1 MINILIIIVMM
12 SIRHFRMIELV
23 GQKILAAA
31 VIVGLSLGFGF
42 LPAALAKKYFL
53 PTRQKVFLTNLLKS
67 ISYQLANKYFLPT
80 FQTVFSTINYAQQDI
95 FCDPLPLTK
104 KYPILISVVSDM
116 ISPVLRL
123 WTQRWKK
130 IDSS

>member
-53 PTRQKVFLTNLLKS
+53 PNFQKVFINSLLKHISYQLTKKYFLPTHQKVFLTNSPKS
-67 ISYQLANKYFLPT
+67 ISYQLAKKYFL
-80 FQTVFSTINYAQQDI
+80 QT
-95 FCDPLPLTK
+95 
-104 KYPILISVVSDM
+104 
-116 ISPVLRL
+116 
-123 WTQRWKK
+123 
-130 IDSS
+130 

>member
-1 MINILIIIVMM
+1 MM

-53 PTRQKVFLTNLLKS
+53 PTRQKVFLKNLPKSTSYQLAKKYFLPTRQKVFLTNPPKS
-67 ISYQLANKYFLPT
+67 ISYQLA
-80 FQTVFSTINYAQQDI
+80 
-95 FCDPLPLTK
+95 K
-104 KYPILISVVSDM
+104 KYLKP
-116 ISPVLRL
+116 
-123 WTQRWKK
+123 T
-130 IDSS
+130 